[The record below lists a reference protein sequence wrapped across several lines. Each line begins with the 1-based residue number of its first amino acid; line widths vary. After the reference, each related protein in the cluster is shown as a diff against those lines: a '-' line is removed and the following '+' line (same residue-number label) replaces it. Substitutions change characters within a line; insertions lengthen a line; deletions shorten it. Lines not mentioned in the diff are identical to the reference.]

1 MSVFTTDL
9 GTISSQTIDEDRG
22 WNLRTAAI
30 AVVNKRRWTYA
41 FASRSHFPRWASAV
55 GVGGCSTLLCAD
67 KAQHNRSASARLD
80 RREDRSEANWKSSG
94 ELEPLVP
101 TLSLGEV
108 APDKTSQPL
117 FFETTTTPCLPNIFA
132 HPPCALAQHFYRLLI
147 HSRSRFRQVKW
158 QQEKQAHPCR
168 IFKINARRRGFI
180 IERKKSFF

>member
-41 FASRSHFPRWASAV
+41 FASRSHFPRWALAV

-67 KAQHNRSASARLD
+67 KAQHNRSASARLE

-94 ELEPLVP
+94 EPEPLVP

-108 APDKTSQPL
+108 ALTKPL
-117 FFETTTTPCLPNIFA
+117 SRYFLRLPPRHVCLTFSHTLPALWLNISTAFWSIRVRV
-132 HPPCALAQHFYRLLI
+132 FG
-147 HSRSRFRQVKW
+147 RSSDNRKNKHIRV
-158 QQEKQAHPCR
+158 
-168 IFKINARRRGFI
+168 GFS
-180 IERKKSFF
+180 K